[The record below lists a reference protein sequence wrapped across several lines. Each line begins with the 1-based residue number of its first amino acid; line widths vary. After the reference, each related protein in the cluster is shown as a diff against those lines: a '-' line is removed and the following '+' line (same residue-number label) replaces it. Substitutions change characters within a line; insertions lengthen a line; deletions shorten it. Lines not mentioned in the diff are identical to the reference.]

1 MKKIQK
7 KFYTDIL
14 KDDEILLLKSSDSY
28 FKNHYESSPLSVL
41 TNFKGTA
48 GEAIIDKN
56 GNITI
61 FVDTRYHIL
70 VDKQVFD
77 DIEVVKIELGESFFE
92 AFKKKYKKGT
102 ILHVSKD
109 ISLYDYIKLDKYFD
123 LRTYKLPEKFLKNTE
138 LDISQPLYLCSKK
151 VEKNTF
157 LYKINKLKQIYQN
170 ADKLLVFNL
179 DQISYLTN
187 IRSFQTKYS
196 SLFRSILLIDFKTKN
211 HILFLDI
218 LPDIKISGLKF
229 EKLSDFKNV
238 IKSINSPIYLNY
250 KDITLENF
258 LAVKKPKEIKNDNL
272 SLISSIKTK
281 SEIEYIE
288 ICAKKLDSA
297 IYNFKKSIKAGISEY
312 NLSKIFEAEL
322 MKTGAK
328 DLSFKT
334 ILAFGENSASIH
346 YSSPSKD
353 VLLKDESIILLDCG
367 GYWKNGFA
375 TDITRTFYFGS
386 HPLPIYKKVYTYV
399 LKAFINCFLS
409 KETDA
414 KKLDKSA
421 RKILKPLEKEGFY
434 FNHGLGHGIGT
445 SVHQNPPVLSVLSS
459 DIIKP
464 YQTHS
469 IEPGLYGGKELKFGV
484 RLENCV
490 WFDLDFNRY
499 SLTKFPFEEVLI
511 EYSLLTKLEKDFLNC
526 WQNNFKLDKK

>member
-1 MKKIQK
+1 MRKQQV

-14 KDDEILLLKSSDSY
+14 KEGEFLLLKSSDSY
-28 FKNHYESSPLSVL
+28 FGTHYESSPLSVI

-48 GEAIIDKN
+48 GEAIIDKS
-56 GNITI
+56 GHITI

-70 VDKQVFD
+70 VDKQVYP
-77 DIEVVKIELGESFFE
+77 DIETVKIGLGESFFD
-92 AFKKKYKKGT
+92 AFKKRYKKGT
-102 ILHVSKD
+102 ILHVSSD
-109 ISLYDYIKLDKYFD
+109 IALFEYLKLDKYFD
-123 LRTYKLPEKFLKNTE
+123 LRTYKLPKKFLKNTE
-138 LDISQPLYLCSKK
+138 LDISSPLFICSKK
-151 VEKNTF
+151 VAKKTF
-157 LYKINKLKQIYQN
+157 LYNVNKLKSIFQN
-170 ADKLLVFNL
+170 ADNLLIFNL

-187 IRSFQTKYS
+187 IRSFQFKNS
-196 SLFRSILLIDFKTKN
+196 SLFRSILFIDFKTKN
-211 HILFLDI
+211 HTLFVDI

-229 EKLSDFKNV
+229 EKLLNFKSV

-258 LAVKKPKEIKNDNL
+258 LSVKKPKEIKGSNL

-281 SEIEYIE
+281 SEIDYIE
-288 ICAKKLDSA
+288 ACANKLDKA
-297 IYNFKKSIKAGISEY
+297 IFNFKKSIKAGISEY
-312 NLSKIFEAEL
+312 NLSKIFENEL
-322 MKTGAK
+322 LKTGAK

-353 VLLKDESIILLDCG
+353 VLLKNESIILLDCG
-367 GYWKNGFA
+367 GYWKNGYA

-386 HPLPIYKKVYTYV
+386 NPLPIYKKVYTYV
-399 LKAFINCFLS
+399 LKAFINCFAS

-414 KKLDKSA
+414 KKLDKLA
-421 RKILKPLEKEGFY
+421 RKILMPLEKDGFY

-445 SVHQNPPVLSVLSS
+445 SVHQNPPVLSMVSS

-469 IEPGLYGGKELKFGV
+469 IEPGLYGGHEIKFGV

-490 WFDLDFNRY
+490 WFDLDYNRY

-511 EYSLLTKLEKDFLNC
+511 DYSILNKSEKDFLEC
-526 WQNNFKLDKK
+526 WQSGFKKER